1 MNTLTLPPCT
11 EIKSTSYQ
19 IRETFEKDYSKNI
32 YSPNQQRH
40 SKAIE
45 DRCKMLMM
53 LHKNLAFIKSKFNQH

>member
-19 IRETFEKDYSKNI
+19 IKETFEKDYSKNI

-40 SKAIE
+40 PKAIE
-45 DRCKMLMM
+45 DR
-53 LHKNLAFIKSKFNQH
+53 